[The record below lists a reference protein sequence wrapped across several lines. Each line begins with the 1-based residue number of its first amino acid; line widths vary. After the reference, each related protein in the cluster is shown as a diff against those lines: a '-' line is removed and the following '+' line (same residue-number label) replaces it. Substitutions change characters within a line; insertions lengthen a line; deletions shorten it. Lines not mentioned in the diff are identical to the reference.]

1 MHHAKRPGNKTNIH
15 RMRRAYFFAYLVLL
29 RQTAPVGLFSH
40 GLTWVSGRG
49 VPTRDMHI
57 LLASL
62 IITGAMCD
70 IVDLE
75 KWESNDAPHDVHQS
89 CRARVDH

>member
-1 MHHAKRPGNKTNIH
+1 MQRDQAIKQIYTECGALIFLRILN
-15 RMRRAYFFAYLVLL
+15 LL
-29 RQTAPVGLFSH
+29 RQTAPAGLFSH

-75 KWESNDAPHDVHQS
+75 KWESNEAPHDVHQS
-89 CRARVDH
+89 FRARVDH

>member
-1 MHHAKRPGNKTNIH
+1 MQRDQAIKQIYTECGALIFLRILN
-15 RMRRAYFFAYLVLL
+15 LL

>member
-1 MHHAKRPGNKTNIH
+1 
-15 RMRRAYFFAYLVLL
+15 
-29 RQTAPVGLFSH
+29 
-40 GLTWVSGRG
+40 
-49 VPTRDMHI
+49 MHI

-70 IVDLE
+70 IVDLD

-89 CRARVDH
+89 CRARPIYWRIIKEDDEGAFVPAIDNHKQKLRPET

>member
-1 MHHAKRPGNKTNIH
+1 
-15 RMRRAYFFAYLVLL
+15 MRRAYFFAYSG
-29 RQTAPVGLFSH
+29 APPANGTGWAIFPWADLGFWPRCSH
-40 GLTWVSGRG
+40 SG
-49 VPTRDMHI
+49 MHI